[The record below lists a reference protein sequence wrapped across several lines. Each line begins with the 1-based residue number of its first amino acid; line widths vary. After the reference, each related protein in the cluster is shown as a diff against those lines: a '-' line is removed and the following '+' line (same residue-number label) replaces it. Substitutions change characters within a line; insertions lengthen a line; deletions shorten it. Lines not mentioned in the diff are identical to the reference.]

1 MRRNALLLA
10 TIFAVFTIT
19 TTPALAEPTNFT
31 LDKNHAYIGFEI
43 DHLGL
48 SSTVGRFNDFDG
60 IFEIDEKNPAA
71 SKINFKIKASS
82 IDSNHAARDVHV
94 RSADFLNVTKYPE
107 MQFVS
112 TGVTMVTPSTG
123 KLNGNLTLLGVTK
136 PVTLDF
142 RMTRDARYPAFVP
155 GYDEIRA
162 VGFEASGSIL
172 RMDYGMN
179 FAGFVGGP
187 VGLEVKI
194 KAKFDLVDC
203 AGKPASNVACHWGR

>member
-1 MRRNALLLA
+1 MSRNAWLLA
-10 TIFAVFTIT
+10 AAFVVSTAT
-19 TTPALAEPTNFT
+19 TAPALAETTSFT
-31 LDKNHAYIGFEI
+31 LDKNHAYLGFEI

-48 SSTVGRFNDFDG
+48 SPTIGRFNDFDG
-60 IFEIDEKNPAA
+60 SFQIDENNPAA
-71 SKINFKIKASS
+71 SKITFKVKTNSL
-82 IDSNHAARDVHV
+82 DSNHAARDQHV
-94 RSADFLNVTKYPE
+94 RGADFLNVAKYPE

-112 TGVTMVTPSTG
+112 TGVTMVTPTTG

-142 RMTRDARYPAFVP
+142 RMTRDAKYPAFIP

-172 RMDYGMN
+172 RLDYGMN
-179 FAGFVGGP
+179 FAGIVGGP

-203 AGKPASNVACHWGR
+203 AGKPATNVACHWGR